1 MKTKRHDKILELI
14 SNQNINTQK
23 LLLEKLQE
31 EGYDVTQATVS
42 RDIKELGI
50 HKVRNSNGK
59 YCYIPEK
66 SMLKNSLSDK
76 FSLIFSQSVISIDYA
91 NNIIVIKCHTGMANA
106 ACATFDALEVED
118 VIGTLS
124 GDDTFIV
131 IAKSED
137 AARENTEKFREMIGR

>member
-23 LLLEKLQE
+23 LLLEKLLE

-66 SMLKNSLSDK
+66 NMLKNNLSNK
-76 FSLIFSQSVISIDYA
+76 FSLIFSQAVISINYA

-106 ACATFDALEVED
+106 ACATFDALETED
-118 VIGTLS
+118 IVGTLS

-131 IAKSED
+131 ILKSEE
-137 AARENTEKFREMIGR
+137 AAKETTQKLKEMIGR

>member
-1 MKTKRHDKILELI
+1 MKTKRHNKILELI

-23 LLLEKLQE
+23 LLLEKLRSE
-31 EGYDVTQATVS
+31 NYDVTQATVS

-66 SMLKNSLSDK
+66 SIIKSNLSDK
-76 FSLIFSQSVISIDYA
+76 FSMIFAQSVIDVDYA

-106 ACATFDALEVED
+106 ACATFDALEMENV
-118 VIGTLS
+118 VGTLS

-131 IAKSED
+131 IMRDED
-137 AARENTEKFREMIGR
+137 SARTNTEKLK